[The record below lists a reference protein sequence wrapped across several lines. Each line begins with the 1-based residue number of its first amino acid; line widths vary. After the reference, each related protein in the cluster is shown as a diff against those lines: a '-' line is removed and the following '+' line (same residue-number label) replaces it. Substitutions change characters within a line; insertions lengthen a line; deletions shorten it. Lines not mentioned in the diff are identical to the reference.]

1 MFSFAEGDDEDTEYA
16 DAEDWA
22 AGFLIAVELAPEAWA
37 PWFDGPDTA
46 ALLAPIAALGAE
58 DGPLAE
64 ATAEARDAASR
75 AIPDAMLALWER
87 RQPR

>member
-1 MFSFAEGDDEDTEYA
+1 
-16 DAEDWA
+16 A

-37 PWFDGPDTA
+37 PWFDDPDTA

-64 ATAEARDAASR
+64 ATAEARDTASR